1 MFILINIKSL
11 KTYFRV
17 NLFVKKNKREYVC
30 LLLIKVEIPPDIYD
44 RNSRKKTTAYILHIV
59 NYQQLT
65 IEIVVHSTE
74 CKFQEDSK
82 NT

>member
-1 MFILINIKSL
+1 M
-11 KTYFRV
+11 
-17 NLFVKKNKREYVC
+17 KKNKREYVG

-44 RNSRKKTTAYILHIV
+44 RNSRKKTAAYILHIV
-59 NYQQLT
+59 NYQQLLT
-65 IEIVVHSTE
+65 IEIVVHRPSTE